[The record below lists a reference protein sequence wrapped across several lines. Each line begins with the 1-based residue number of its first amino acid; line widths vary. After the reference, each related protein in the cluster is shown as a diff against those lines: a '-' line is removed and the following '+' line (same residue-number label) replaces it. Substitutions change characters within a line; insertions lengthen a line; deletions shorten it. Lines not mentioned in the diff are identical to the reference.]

1 MRTFIISPSNVI
13 CIELGKRCKAIRLS
27 RNLTQQQLADM
38 VGASLSSLRR
48 FEAQGQASLELFVKV
63 TQSLGVV
70 QQLEPLLLP
79 QQDASIAD
87 LEQQQTVRQRRR
99 ARP

>member
-1 MRTFIISPSNVI
+1 MRAFIISPSTTV
-13 CIELGKRCKAIRLS
+13 CADLAARCRAIRLS

-48 FEAQGQASLELFVKV
+48 FEAKGQASLDLFVRIA
-63 TQSLGVV
+63 QSLGVV
-70 QQLEPLLLP
+70 QQLEPLFT
-79 QQDASIAD
+79 QQEISIA
-87 LEQQQTVRQRRR
+87 EMERQQAAQRRQR